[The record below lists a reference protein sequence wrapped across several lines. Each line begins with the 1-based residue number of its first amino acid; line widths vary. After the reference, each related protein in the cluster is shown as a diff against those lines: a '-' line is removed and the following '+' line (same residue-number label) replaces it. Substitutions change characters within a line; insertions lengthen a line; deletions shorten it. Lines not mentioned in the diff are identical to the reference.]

1 MQSFEYATAGRVL
14 FGAGKVS
21 EVAGAVR
28 GFGSR
33 VLLVCGSAP
42 ERVHRLI
49 GMLEGA
55 GIAVTTFS
63 VRGEPTVDAVRRGV
77 EAGRGAGC
85 EAVVAIG
92 GGSPIDAGKA
102 IASLLANGGDPLDYL
117 EVVGKGEPI
126 RVPSMPFV
134 AIPTTAGAGAEV
146 TRNAVL
152 AVPEHRVKASLR
164 SAYLLPRIAIV
175 DPELSAS
182 MPQSV
187 TAATGMDALTQ
198 LIEPYVSVRANPMT
212 DALCV
217 EGIRL
222 AATAL
227 RRAYDNGADGEA
239 RAAMA
244 MASLLGGMA
253 LANAGLGIVHG
264 FAAPVGGTFPAA
276 PHGAVCAALL
286 PAAMRVN
293 LMALRSRAP
302 GSPAIARYE
311 AVARILTGNPNS
323 SADDGVRHVAELAKY
338 LGIPPLATYG
348 IDASHTADLVEKAKQ
363 ASSTKGNPIVLTGEE
378 MREVLA

>member
-55 GIAVTTFS
+55 GIGVTTFS

-77 EAGRGAGC
+77 EAGRGSGC

-264 FAAPVGGTFPAA
+264 FAAPVGGMFPAA

-286 PAAMRVN
+286 PSAMRVN

-311 AVARILTGNPNS
+311 AVARILTGNPYS
-323 SADDGVRHVAELAKY
+323 SADDGVRHVAELAEY
-338 LGIPPLATYG
+338 LGIPPLGTYG